1 MKFAAIV
8 SSTVHALILTYIAVG
23 QFEVNLSDE
32 VQQIDG
38 PEVISYENYCDL
50 NPRSCTIP
58 ESSSVINPL
67 LSLKEDNKVNFE
79 ANNFDVNSDK
89 IGNPATLEEPGKE
102 EIKPHLEISEIL
114 PSDSDE
120 AELNKNSYLESK
132 GNETRLD
139 AAILSREKPPPRNSQ
154 RITDIASNVENE
166 QTPDQSRRVNSVN
179 ESSLELVDQKEQGGN
194 LEESSAEITVEGK
207 QVEAVLDA
215 APKMASL
222 PPGRPKT
229 ITKKD
234 SGDELSSVDYNLL
247 VSDALD
253 QMPIATVNDSENEL
267 NRALDNYTLYKV
279 EQDVRSFYNTAV
291 LSGLSDPEAYKVRVK
306 FFVNADGVNRAT
318 ITLLEPRNPSDT
330 HIISFKAAR
339 NAIIKALGNKKNYI
353 SREKYPSGINII
365 LNFTPSLGVGR
376 D

>member
-89 IGNPATLEEPGKE
+89 TGSPSTLEEPGKE
-102 EIKPHLEISEIL
+102 EIKPHLEISDIL
-114 PSDSDE
+114 SSASDE

-207 QVEAVLDA
+207 QVEAVLNA
-215 APKMASL
+215 APKMTSL

-234 SGDELSSVDYNLL
+234 SSDELSSVDYNLL

-253 QMPIATVNDSENEL
+253 QMPIATVNDTENEL

-339 NAIIKALGNKKNYI
+339 NAIIKALGNKTNYI

-365 LNFTPSLGVGR
+365 LNFTPSLGVGS

>member
-67 LSLKEDNKVNFE
+67 LSFKEDNKVNFE
-79 ANNFDVNSDK
+79 ANNFDVNADK
-89 IGNPATLEEPGKE
+89 IGNPSALEEPGKE

-114 PSDSDE
+114 PSASDE
-120 AELNKNSYLESK
+120 PKLNKNSYLESK

-179 ESSLELVDQKEQGGN
+179 ESSLEVVDQKEQGGN

-234 SGDELSSVDYNLL
+234 SSDEMSSVDYNLL

-339 NAIIKALGNKKNYI
+339 NAIIKALGNKTNYI

>member
-67 LSLKEDNKVNFE
+67 LNLKEENKVNFE

-89 IGNPATLEEPGKE
+89 IGNPLTLEEPGKE

-114 PSDSDE
+114 PSASDE

-179 ESSLELVDQKEQGGN
+179 ESSLEVVDQKEQGGN
-194 LEESSAEITVEGK
+194 LQESSTEITVEGK

-229 ITKKD
+229 ITNKD
-234 SGDELSSVDYNLL
+234 SSDELSSVDYNLL

-253 QMPIATVNDSENEL
+253 QMPIATVNDTENEL

-339 NAIIKALGNKKNYI
+339 NAIIKALGNKTNYI